1 MNHKRSVLRN
11 AAIGIH
17 LLENPPSRPSVIRD
31 FLTGHLE
38 HTQAIGFDRAVC
50 TAQARN
56 AGPRSH
62 IGFGNR
68 RPFLFRDLFRLGFG
82 FGFRYR
88 FRLSH
93 FLCGSR
99 ERIGLR
105 FVLVILRPVRDRN
118 IKCRIIRCIEFRI
131 LGFVLRIGFIYRI
144 GFRYILCIGIL
155 TARII
160 LTVIVTVLCMR
171 FRPGFID
178 RLSYRTA
185 AALLFCGL
193 LDLNDLCRSGFCLD
207 RGFRFRRHIAFRIP
221 GPTGLPYRIRQAI
234 RRRGFNL
241 FGRSAAG
248 FRSRRIRAVIY
259 TAERSRCGSRY
270 RSTRPGTASAVA

>member
-1 MNHKRSVLRN
+1 MQNHPLHRIPYPRF
-11 AAIGIH
+11 
-17 LLENPPSRPSVIRD
+17 RP
-31 FLTGHLE
+31 
-38 HTQAIGFDRAVC
+38 A
-50 TAQARN
+50 
-56 AGPRSH
+56 
-62 IGFGNR
+62 
-68 RPFLFRDLFRLGFG
+68 
-82 FGFRYR
+82 YR
-88 FRLSH
+88 F
-93 FLCGSR
+93 
-99 ERIGLR
+99 
-105 FVLVILRPVRDRN
+105 
-118 IKCRIIRCIEFRI
+118 
-131 LGFVLRIGFIYRI
+131 IYGI

-178 RLSYRTA
+178 RLSHRTA

-207 RGFRFRRHIAFRIP
+207 RGLRFRRHIAFRIP

-259 TAERSRCGSRY
+259 TAERSDSLEEPILPEDAGADTEVPDPELPAPLPELLPELPEARNCPYQKRVPVSQHWL
-270 RSTRPGTASAVA
+270 S